1 MDMLA
6 AEGIFTPHRAKIV
19 NILFLKPLYFNVPDK
34 NLNREV
40 AKILE
45 LEKVSNKVIFLNGTA
60 LCIRFKFF

>member
-6 AEGIFTPHRAKIV
+6 AEGILTAHRAKIV
-19 NILFLKPLYFNVPDK
+19 NIHFWKPLYFNVPNK

-40 AKILE
+40 AKKLE

-60 LCIRFKFF
+60 LCIRFNFF